1 MYPDNEMKLL
11 NMYPVEL
18 PDNKANSNSIN
29 IAILTYGHTYPTSIF
44 DVDIG
49 SFVKKAFQNF

>member
-1 MYPDNEMKLL
+1 MYPVNEMKLL

-18 PDNKANSNSIN
+18 PDNKANSNSFN
-29 IAILTYGHTYPTSIF
+29 IAILTYGHTYPTIIF

-49 SFVKKAFQNF
+49 SFVKKAL